1 MRPLGGGGRGEKEL
15 WAQRGWGMAWSKAL
29 LQIPTHPCCPLAPA
43 DEKMDAYIPP
53 QYVNYNQRS
62 YTQWDLQ
69 PGTDYEIQLL
79 KETLKETVLLR
90 QIAVKT
96 NGTGEPP
103 GSSGR
108 HAVSFPRTPAQPPPP
123 QAPWLLSP
131 PRI

>member
-1 MRPLGGGGRGEKEL
+1 
-15 WAQRGWGMAWSKAL
+15 
-29 LQIPTHPCCPLAPA
+29 
-43 DEKMDAYIPP
+43 MDAYIPP

-79 KETLKETVLLR
+79 KETPKETVLLG

-96 NGTGEPP
+96 NGTGEAP

-108 HAVSFPRTPAQPPPP
+108 HAVSFPLSPAQPS
-123 QAPWLLSP
+123 SP
-131 PRI
+131 